1 MKNNNDQ
8 TKLIWGYAFW
18 GWIIIFIISFSIFIR
33 FYGLEKFIAISLI
46 AFPFIMCILFI
57 PLFLMYDRAKFSIN
71 LNAKKK
77 EFKKKDFSLLFMGLC
92 LIPWGYIYYIDEW
105 DYKYGF
111 RVPGETGLLFIFV
124 GMTIIFYELFDILR
138 SKNDRDS

>member
-1 MKNNNDQ
+1 
-8 TKLIWGYAFW
+8 
-18 GWIIIFIISFSIFIR
+18 
-33 FYGLEKFIAISLI
+33 
-46 AFPFIMCILFI
+46 
-57 PLFLMYDRAKFSIN
+57 MYDRAQFPIN

-111 RVPGETGLLFIFV
+111 QVPGETGLLFIFV
-124 GMTIIFYELFDILR
+124 GLTIVFYELFDILR